1 MERLDKLLCSQST
14 CTRSEAGRTIR
25 SGRVTVDGA
34 VCRDPA
40 KKIDPAAVTIAVD
53 GRPLNYAAHVYLML
67 NKPAGVLCVS
77 RDPKAQTVI
86 DLLPEE
92 YRRRGLFPAGRLDK
106 DTHGLT
112 LITDDGELAHAM
124 LSPRRHVYKRY
135 LARLDKPLSD
145 EAAAA
150 FRAGPTL
157 ADGTRCRPA
166 GVTVLEEGDEPLVA
180 VAICEGKFHQIKRM
194 FLAVGCTVIWLKR
207 AAMGGLELDETLP
220 EGACRPLSEKEKLS
234 IFTEKPEWIL
244 TAFPAC
250 IKNG

>member
-150 FRAGPTL
+150 FRAGP
-157 ADGTRCRPA
+157 RP
-166 GVTVLEEGDEPLVA
+166 
-180 VAICEGKFHQIKRM
+180 
-194 FLAVGCTVIWLKR
+194 
-207 AAMGGLELDETLP
+207 
-220 EGACRPLSEKEKLS
+220 
-234 IFTEKPEWIL
+234 
-244 TAFPAC
+244 
-250 IKNG
+250 

>member
-1 MERLDKLLCSQST
+1 MERLDKLLCSQSLL
-14 CTRSEAGRTIR
+14 TRSEAARKIR
-25 SGRVTVDGA
+25 SGRVTVNGA

-40 KKIDPAAVTIAVD
+40 AKVDPAAAAVTVE
-53 GRPLNYAAHVYLML
+53 GQPLGYAEHVYLML

-106 DTHGLT
+106 DTRGLT

-124 LSPRRHVYKRY
+124 LSPRRHVFKRY
-135 LARLDKPLSD
+135 FARLDKPLTP

-166 GVTVLEEGDEPLVA
+166 GVRVLEEGESPLVE
-180 VAICEGKFHQIKRM
+180 VAICEGKYHQIKRM
-194 FLAVGCTVIWLKR
+194 FSAVGCTVIGLKR
-207 AAMGGLELDETLP
+207 LAMGGLLLDKALP
-220 EGACRPLSEKEKLS
+220 EGACRPLTEAEKLS
-234 IFTEKPEWIL
+234 ILNEKPEWIL
-244 TAFPAC
+244 TSFPAC
-250 IKNG
+250 IKIR

>member
-40 KKIDPAAVTIAVD
+40 RKVEPSTAVIGVD
-53 GRPLNYAAHVYLML
+53 GKPLRYAAHVYLML

-77 RDPKAQTVI
+77 RDPKVQTVI

-112 LITDDGELAHAM
+112 LITDDGALAHAI
-124 LSPRRHVYKRY
+124 LAPRRHIYKRY
-135 LARLDKPLSD
+135 LARLDKPLPAG
-145 EAAAA
+145 AADA

-166 GVTVLEEGDEPLVA
+166 GLEVLETGDNPLVA

-207 AAMGGLELDETLP
+207 VAMGGLELDETLA

>member
-1 MERLDKLLCSQST
+1 MERLDKLLCSQT
-14 CTRSEAGRTIR
+14 TLTRSEAGHTIR
-25 SGRVTVDGA
+25 CGRVTVDGA
-34 VCRDPA
+34 VCRNPA
-40 KKIDPAAVTIAVD
+40 QKVEPSAAAIAVD
-53 GRPLNYAAHVYLML
+53 GKPLDYAACVYLML

-112 LITDDGELAHAM
+112 LITDDGALAHAM

-135 LARLDKPLSD
+135 LARLDKPLTAA
-145 EAAAA
+145 AAAA

-166 GVTVLEEGDEPLVA
+166 GLEVLEEGDEPLVA

-207 AAMGGLELDETLP
+207 VAMGGLELDEALA

-234 IFTEKPEWIL
+234 ILNEKPDWIL

>member
-25 SGRVTVDGA
+25 SGRVTVGGA

-40 KKIDPAAVTIAVD
+40 KKIDPAAAVVTVD
-53 GRPLNYAAHVYLML
+53 GKPLNYAAHVYLML

-150 FRAGPTL
+150 FRAGPIL

-166 GVTVLEEGDEPLVA
+166 GVTVLEEGDQPLVA

-207 AAMGGLELDETLP
+207 TAMGGLELDGTLP

-244 TAFPAC
+244 TTFPAC